1 MPDSRRCV
9 RRPAVAAAVV
19 VQGGRVV
26 LLIRRRVSE
35 GLLSWQFP
43 AGAVVDGES
52 AARAVARET
61 AEETGLRVAATAVLG
76 ERVHPD
82 TGRTMVYIAC
92 RVVSGTAGIGDPRE
106 VAEIAWASRAD
117 LLPTRA
123 ASWPPMRPPAGPP
136 RARWRRRPG
145 IG

>member
-1 MPDSRRCV
+1 MPDSHRCV

-19 VQGGRVV
+19 VQGGRV

-35 GLLSWQFP
+35 GPLSWQFP
-43 AGAVVDGES
+43 AGAVEDGES
-52 AARAVARET
+52 AARAAARET

-82 TGRTMVYIAC
+82 TGRTMVYNAC

-117 LLPTRA
+117 LPALIPRGLFHHVQRYLDGALPA
-123 ASWPPMRPPAGPP
+123 
-136 RARWRRRPG
+136 
-145 IG
+145 